1 MNGNYRVATV
11 ADMIEG
17 NTVYC
22 YYVSPTPDESNI
34 GTLGPVD
41 PRGWSTGDPAAHV
54 YAADGSRVG
63 YFNAE
68 RLAVI
73 R

>member
-1 MNGNYRVATV
+1 MNHDYRVATA

-17 NTVYC
+17 ATVFC
-22 YYVSPTPDESNI
+22 YYVSPTPNESNI
-34 GTLGPVD
+34 GTLGHVD
-41 PRGWSTGDPAAHV
+41 SRGWANA
-54 YAADGSRVG
+54 YAADGSRIG

-68 RLAVI
+68 RLAVL